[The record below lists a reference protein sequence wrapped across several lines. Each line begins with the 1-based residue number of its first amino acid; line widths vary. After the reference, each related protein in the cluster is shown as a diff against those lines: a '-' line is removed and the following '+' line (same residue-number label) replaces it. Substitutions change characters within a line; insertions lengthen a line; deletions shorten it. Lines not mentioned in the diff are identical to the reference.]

1 MPLLQGGP
9 PMWLWDRPNDN
20 VKWDVRC
27 EKSSQGL
34 GEFALKLQSGLEIVE
49 LQSFTREE
57 LQDLNS
63 QLTLLLAAAPSPQ
76 TKDEALVDEASRD
89 SFPASDA
96 PAFTPVTGVG
106 MPGDA

>member
-9 PMWLWDRPNDN
+9 PMWLWDRPDEH

-27 EKSSQGL
+27 EKSSRGL

-49 LQSFTREE
+49 LRSFTREE
-57 LQDLNS
+57 LQDLAA
-63 QLTLLLAAAPSPQ
+63 QLTLLLAASPCAQ
-76 TKDEALVDEASRD
+76 SKDEAMVDEASRE

-106 MPGDA
+106 MPSD

>member
-9 PMWLWDRPNDN
+9 PMWLWDRPAGS

-27 EKSSQGL
+27 EKSSQSL
-34 GEFALKLQSGLEIVE
+34 GEFALKMQCGLEIIE
-49 LQSFTREE
+49 LHSFTREE

-63 QLTLLLAAAPSPQ
+63 QLTLLLAAAPCPQ
-76 TKDEALVDEASRD
+76 TKDEALVDEASRE

-106 MPGDA
+106 MPNDA